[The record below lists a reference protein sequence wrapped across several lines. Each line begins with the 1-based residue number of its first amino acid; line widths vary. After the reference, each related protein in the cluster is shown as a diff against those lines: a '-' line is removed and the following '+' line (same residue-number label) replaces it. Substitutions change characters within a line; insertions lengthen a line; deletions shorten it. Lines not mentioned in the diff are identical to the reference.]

1 MKQHIS
7 VLIHSFGRCGSL
19 SDNALEGSDLMIVQ
33 IQVSEPGYHLVSFL
47 RAWLKQF
54 STSNKLFFCKNLA
67 QTQHEN

>member
-1 MKQHIS
+1 M
-7 VLIHSFGRCGSL
+7 IHSFGRCGSL
-19 SDNALEGSDLMIVQ
+19 SDNALESSDLMIVQ

-54 STSNKLFFCKNLA
+54 STSSKLFFCKNLA